1 VVLAGVAAVLVDF
14 GDGQLHRGVVF
25 GLDDAVGCRA
35 FAGDVAI
42 FLLLESGLGRGV
54 LMAGLVV
61 RFGGV
66 GGEHVQVHE
75 LAAFVLH
82 FEISCELVVVVGYV
96 VLRF

>member
-1 VVLAGVAAVLVDF
+1 
-14 GDGQLHRGVVF
+14 
-25 GLDDAVGCRA
+25 
-35 FAGDVAI
+35 
-42 FLLLESGLGRGV
+42 
-54 LMAGLVV
+54 MAGLVV

-82 FEISCELVVVVGYV
+82 FEISCELVEVVGYV